1 MDNTSTA
8 TALTRT
14 AEIVGYIFGLILAV
28 VGLLNVMPAF
38 GGLPRIGPFPVAQI
52 HPGLLALGFLVS
64 VAAAWTNA
72 PSWKLPSSL
81 IVLIDSLL
89 ICLAMFTLW
98 RYFADVTTLENDGL
112 FLFENVHAWVALSG
126 CIVTLI
132 YCWRIWGAPLAIVG
146 SIALFYFFTGQ
157 FWPGIFEIPAIEFTQ
172 DVPNELWFNTGDGVL
187 GNLFAIVITTILPFI
202 LLGAMLEGTG
212 GGHSLIKLSFYGMRR
227 FRGGPAH
234 AAIMASS
241 LFGTISGSA
250 VANVVGTGV
259 ITIPMIMRRGFKPSF
274 AGGVEATASTG
285 GQIMPPI
292 MGAAALVM
300 ADFTGIAYLTIIIA
314 AIIPALAY
322 YGSLFVT
329 VVFECRRLGM
339 EVGNDGI
346 EMEPITPQDWLNAV
360 LVILPVAVVIAALI
374 RGASPAG
381 SAILALGV
389 LAILSLILNPSI
401 RKQPWRLISA
411 LAKGGQTFGRL
422 LMAVATVGIIVAVLG
437 ATGLPTEFAK
447 VVSAATGDFLLP
459 TLIFAAIASLALG
472 MGMPTLPAYLTII
485 IILGPSIKALG
496 LTDLGGHFFVFY
508 YGVASAITPPV
519 AIAAY
524 AAASIS
530 GAGAMATAVQA
541 TRIGLVIFAIPFL
554 FAYNPIMLIV
564 AEGGAQWEWG
574 AFLFVLVKLAVIVY
588 MLASA
593 ASGFDKHKMS
603 ILESFLRVAVGLA
616 AIHPEFS
623 VSGGAIAAAI
633 MIVVGHRLIGRS
645 RQVDEA

>member
-227 FRGGPAH
+227 FSWRPGSCGYHGIQPVRYDFRFRCSKRRRYRRDHNSNDYAAGFQAIFCWRCRGDSVYRWANH
-234 AAIMASS
+234 ATHYGGGCARDGGLYRNRLPDDHYCRDYSSPCLLRLSVRDS
-241 LFGTISGSA
+241 LF
-250 VANVVGTGV
+250 
-259 ITIPMIMRRGFKPSF
+259 
-274 AGGVEATASTG
+274 
-285 GQIMPPI
+285 
-292 MGAAALVM
+292 
-300 ADFTGIAYLTIIIA
+300 
-314 AIIPALAY
+314 
-322 YGSLFVT
+322 
-329 VVFECRRLGM
+329 
-339 EVGNDGI
+339 
-346 EMEPITPQDWLNAV
+346 LNA
-360 LVILPVAVVIAALI
+360 
-374 RGASPAG
+374 AG
-381 SAILALGV
+381 LE
-389 LAILSLILNPSI
+389 
-401 RKQPWRLISA
+401 WRS
-411 LAKGGQTFGRL
+411 GT
-422 LMAVATVGIIVAVLG
+422 
-437 ATGLPTEFAK
+437 TE
-447 VVSAATGDFLLP
+447 
-459 TLIFAAIASLALG
+459 
-472 MGMPTLPAYLTII
+472 
-485 IILGPSIKALG
+485 
-496 LTDLGGHFFVFY
+496 
-508 YGVASAITPPV
+508 
-519 AIAAY
+519 
-524 AAASIS
+524 
-530 GAGAMATAVQA
+530 
-541 TRIGLVIFAIPFL
+541 
-554 FAYNPIMLIV
+554 
-564 AEGGAQWEWG
+564 
-574 AFLFVLVKLAVIVY
+574 
-588 MLASA
+588 
-593 ASGFDKHKMS
+593 
-603 ILESFLRVAVGLA
+603 
-616 AIHPEFS
+616 
-623 VSGGAIAAAI
+623 
-633 MIVVGHRLIGRS
+633 
-645 RQVDEA
+645 